1 MSGMKRMKLQL
12 LFLAL
17 ALFNALHRA
26 LAFRCLRR
34 ILYRLAGFEVHGS
47 ASVHDVRFFSF
58 GRLSIGADSIVNR
71 GCYLD
76 NRRGMS
82 IGDSVVIAHD
92 TKIYTLGHDVNSPDF
107 ATAGAGVRIEDY
119 AVLFSNVL
127 VMPGVTIGRGAVV
140 LPGSVV
146 AHDVEPMSIVGG
158 NPAVRKGVRHDV
170 HRDRVLH
177 HYWCAP

>member
-1 MSGMKRMKLQL
+1 MRRVKLQL

-17 ALFNALHRA
+17 ALFNALHRV
-26 LAFRCLRR
+26 LAFRFIRR
-34 ILYRLAGFEVHGS
+34 ILYQIAGFRIHRS
-47 ASVHDVRFFSF
+47 ASLHDVRFFSF
-58 GRLSIGADSIVNR
+58 GKLSIGADSIVNR

-76 NRRGMS
+76 NRRGIS
-82 IGDSVVIAHD
+82 IGDRVVIAHD
-92 TKIYTLGHDVNSPDF
+92 TKIYTLGHDINSLEF
-107 ATAGAGVRIEDY
+107 STTGAGVRIEDY

-146 AHDVEPMSIVGG
+146 VRDVEAMSIVGG
-158 NPAVRKGVRHDV
+158 NPAVRKGSRHEV
-170 HRDRVLH
+170 HRNRVLH

>member
-1 MSGMKRMKLQL
+1 MKRIKLQL

-17 ALFNALHRA
+17 ALFNTLHRV
-26 LAFRCLRR
+26 LVFRVVRR
-34 ILYRLAGFEVHGS
+34 ILYRIAGFRISRS
-47 ASVHDVRFFSF
+47 ASLHNVRFFSF
-58 GRLSIGADSIVNR
+58 GRLSIGADAIVNR

-76 NRRGMS
+76 NRRGIS
-82 IGDSVVIAHD
+82 IGNSVVIAHD
-92 TKIYTLGHDVNSPDF
+92 TKIYTLGHDINSPEF
-107 ATAGAGVRIEDY
+107 ATAGAGVRIDDY

-146 AHDVEPMSIVGG
+146 VRDIDPMCIAGG
-158 NPAVRKGVRHDV
+158 NPAERKGLRQDV